1 MFWAAGIRLKAFK
14 LRYIMRIGT
23 KLIFYILV
31 ALLGTT
37 AFLPLLDVNL
47 LIHRMSI
54 TDEPVG
60 THFLAIRSA
69 TFASLAFFII
79 NFLRHKRPLFFCCTD
94 AGLLQ
99 FSSLFWSSIDDSTCS
114 SQLRHGLFYFWLPR
128 YPYFC
133 IEKIKRRLA

>member
-1 MFWAAGIRLKAFK
+1 
-14 LRYIMRIGT
+14 MRIGT
-23 KLIFYILV
+23 YLIFYSLV

-37 AFLPLLDVNL
+37 AFLPLLDINL

-79 NFLRHKRPLFFCCTD
+79 NFLRHKRPLSSVAPMLAFCNFLVFFG
-94 AGLLQ
+94 AALM
-99 FSSLFWSSIDDSTCS
+99 
-114 SQLRHGLFYFWLPR
+114 
-128 YPYFC
+128 
-133 IEKIKRRLA
+133 IKRAQFDVMPWFVLFLIAALSVFLHRENKAQTGVIFRDSW